1 MEKTIHI
8 KPKFKRINKSKNLK
22 VKLLNDVPKI
32 SMKEI
37 FGVKSPKNGKV
48 KKNKNKLKNSY
59 KYNISKKKI

>member
-48 KKNKNKLKNSY
+48 KKNKNKFL
-59 KYNISKKKI
+59 